1 MEQQESI
8 QFTDFGRILWNRRKI
23 FVLTGFV
30 SGILG
35 VLISFILPVYYQS
48 SATIFPAAI
57 SYVESTDLVYRRG
70 NISAFGDAEQA
81 EQLLEMFNSQKFQRK
96 IVERANRFH
105 HYSTTPERAQS
116 NFKILERHR
125 SWRKASRTPSAA
137 V

>member
-70 NISAFGDAEQA
+70 NKIGRASCRERVEIAGGVDGRIV
-81 EQLLEMFNSQKFQRK
+81 KQRDQNMT
-96 IVERANRFH
+96 I
-105 HYSTTPERAQS
+105 
-116 NFKILERHR
+116 
-125 SWRKASRTPSAA
+125 
-137 V
+137 